1 MADVW
6 NIVHGYDYPYDNEF
20 ISEEEFIY
28 DSLKNRPL
36 FDILTTTNIKML
48 HLKDE
53 GESLWDD
60 PDEEFIKIVTT
71 GEGGSEDV
79 EEGSSETSYDSEES
93 DES

>member
-1 MADVW
+1 
-6 NIVHGYDYPYDNEF
+6 
-20 ISEEEFIY
+20 
-28 DSLKNRPL
+28 
-36 FDILTTTNIKML
+36 ML

-93 DES
+93 DESWANTLGFAVFTKLCTSTTEQC